1 MIDRLIAKYPTY
13 LIIGLVIVATG
24 VLLLM
29 SSRDALIAVWANKF
43 FAPEFLDGET
53 DRGLF
58 ESSQTA
64 DQALGHTL
72 SVWPFFGLSFLMLGI
87 GFAIATIVQNL
98 RATGRSVL
106 DAYAPAGDALRT
118 TEPWFGQVFTRFLF
132 AGILLMGFF
141 FLLML
146 WWDGNLVLLKDAEFD
161 DRTSGF
167 AYNSYLM
174 IERVLGALIGAG
186 KFLSLGLLIFGI
198 LAGLVTIIWNLS
210 FQARLLPALTRR
222 SLAGGDDDDGAEP
235 PGPYIPG
242 ALIKLGIAG
251 LSIIALAMLLAFIQ
265 AGFIGWELGRMFEG
279 SRGET
284 AVRVGGTLGRSITPL
299 ILMGMG
305 MLFFTIALLLLN
317 IIRWLREQRQSF
329 GDLVAEVSD
338 GAISRPA
345 VEESLWP
352 ARMVTPIAILGIF
365 VVGFFF
371 FTMTGVHALNF
382 NAVLTL
388 EFDGETGGSL
398 FQNAMRL
405 DRILAPI
412 IGATR
417 FVGIAFLMVAI
428 GLALVAIV
436 VNLRATVLLLP
447 TGFSH
452 LASVSR
458 NQKPGS
464 DDLSVYEPMAL
475 APWELFRPLMVG
487 AAVVIS
493 ATLPIAI
500 LLGVSIHR
508 MLEESFAGRGIPGA
522 GSDSFESWLLAA
534 NLLGAS
540 FQPWMLFGMG
550 LILFSIGRFFTTI
563 VGFVQARRMV
573 IAEGV
578 ETIAGAVAER
588 RAPGG
593 QG

>member
-1 MIDRLIAKYPTY
+1 M
-13 LIIGLVIVATG
+13 IIGLIIVATG

-43 FAPEFLDGET
+43 FDGET

-58 ESSQTA
+58 QASQIA
-64 DQALGHTL
+64 DLALGHTL
-72 SVWPFFGLSFLMLGI
+72 SLWSFLGLSFLMLGI

-98 RATGRSVL
+98 RATGRSIL
-106 DAYAPAGDALRT
+106 DAYASAGLPEADALRT
-118 TEPWFGQVFTRFLF
+118 TEPWFGRAFTRFLF
-132 AGILLMGFF
+132 AGILLMGTF

-161 DRTSGF
+161 GRTSGF

-198 LAGLVTIIWNLS
+198 LTGLVTIIWHLS
-210 FQARLLPALTRR
+210 FQARLLPALSRR
-222 SLAGGDDDDGAEP
+222 ALVGGDANDGAEP
-235 PGPYIPG
+235 PGSFIPCT
-242 ALIKLGIAG
+242 LIKLGIAG
-251 LSIIALAMLLAFIQ
+251 FSIIALAMLLAFIQ
-265 AGFIGWELGRMFEG
+265 AGFIGWDLGRQFEG
-279 SRGET
+279 SISET
-284 AVRVGGTLGRSITPL
+284 AIRVEGTLGRSIAPL

-305 MLFFTIALLLLN
+305 MLFFTIAFLLLN

-338 GAISRPA
+338 GAISRPV

-365 VVGFFF
+365 VVGYFF
-371 FTMTGVHALNF
+371 FTMTGVHDLNF
-382 NAVLTL
+382 NTMLTL
-388 EFDGETGGSL
+388 QFDGETGGSL

-405 DRILAPI
+405 DRILGPI

-447 TGFSH
+447 IGFSN
-452 LASVSR
+452 LAAVSR
-458 NQKPGS
+458 NQKPES
-464 DDLSVYEPMAL
+464 DDLSVYEPMSL
-475 APWELFRPLMVG
+475 APWELFRPLLVG
-487 AAVVIS
+487 ATVVIS
-493 ATLPIAI
+493 ATLPVAI

-508 MLEESFAGRGIPGA
+508 MLAEQFAGLGNPGA
-522 GSDSFESWLLAA
+522 GSDSFESWFMAA

-540 FQPWMLFGMG
+540 LQPWMLFGMG

-573 IAEGV
+573 IAEGT
-578 ETIAGAVAER
+578 ETIAGAVAQR
-588 RAPGG
+588 QG
-593 QG
+593 QGAQG